1 MPSLSL
7 AQAQSLTDMA
17 VETRDALIQGDFAD
31 AVAMAL
37 EIQRSA
43 ETTEAAW
50 EEIESRYESRILDL
64 EGRIEVLKVRLEEA
78 RLTIFALSGGVL
90 PVVIPVARR

>member
-7 AQAQSLTDMA
+7 AQAQSLADMA

-31 AVAMAL
+31 AVAMAI

-50 EEIESRYESRILDL
+50 EKIESRYESRILDL
-64 EGRIEVLKVRLEEA
+64 EGRIEALLARLDDA
-78 RLTIFALSGGVL
+78 RLTISALSGGVL
-90 PVVIPVARR
+90 PVARR